1 MGEAE
6 FLKHYGLKM
15 SGNFGTAPKKIG
27 REGKRDGT
35 IKSRKSRK
43 SHH

>member
-6 FLKHYGLKM
+6 FLEHYGLKM
-15 SGNFGTAPKKIG
+15 SDNFGTALEKIG
-27 REGKRDGT
+27 VEGKRDGT
-35 IKSRKSRK
+35 IKSRKSRR